1 MPRYFFNF
9 EGSGKASPDLIGQEL
24 INDEAA
30 KAEAERLAADARI
43 QPSVEGEQS
52 AFEWVE
58 VIDEY
63 ERAVVRFPISG
74 VARGPNRRR

>member
-9 EGSGKASPDLIGQEL
+9 GVAAPDLVGQEL
-24 INDEAA
+24 SNHEAA
-30 KAEAERLAADARI
+30 KGEAERLAADARL
-43 QPSVEGEQS
+43 QPSVEGAWA

-63 ERAVVRFPISG
+63 QRSVVRPPLAG
-74 VARGPNRRR
+74 VAREPNRLR